1 LAHQSLVAVGFR
13 AAKTVVDVKQMQG
26 IACRVKGLGQQH
38 RIKTARNQD
47 HDGAIGLAEELVK
60 LGRNGPSKSW

>member
-1 LAHQSLVAVGFR
+1 
-13 AAKTVVDVKQMQG
+13 M
-26 IACRVKGLGQQH
+26 KGLGQQH